1 MMSEDAL
8 VIFHWRNIWENNV
21 REEGACFSSLLESM
35 VTEATLTSWRL
46 RQNEVGGCVVKWLTS
61 WWRGDRQRKSLRRR
75 DTIERH
81 DPSHPLPSIWSTFQW
96 CIQLWIHQWTSWYKF
111 TSYWKEPGKYI
122 LTHQFFFCKGKEYVS
137 KEFIRKHRLY
147 LAMDLFNTRTWSWRT
162 RGQQGAALILF
173 KTEHFMSQYFCLLL
187 ITCLSSRVLCFQAR

>member
-1 MMSEDAL
+1 MAIICKWRDLATCHFIFSAMFEILWSG
-8 VIFHWRNIWENNV
+8 VIVETNYFSWVKNIPTNHP
-21 REEGACFSSLLESM
+21 APLISFYCHDIPCILLFLIFLCSFF
-35 VTEATLTSWRL
+35 LFPR
-46 RQNEVGGCVVKWLTS
+46 
-61 WWRGDRQRKSLRRR
+61 
-75 DTIERH
+75 
-81 DPSHPLPSIWSTFQW
+81 
-96 CIQLWIHQWTSWYKF
+96 TSWYKF